1 MHSRTDYRHVSTG
14 HPFLAR
20 TMRATQS
27 ISAESMELQL
37 ISSIIWV
44 CSKHNRKESKYFKL
58 KKDWHYPSEGAKVSR
73 EQDTLELKSGQGA
86 EKQGTGR
93 IWQDKQK
100 MGAKPEKILG
110 SDIIQGSPP
119 IQPLQH

>member
-1 MHSRTDYRHVSTG
+1 MLSPWSYSVFPPSPGFAVST
-14 HPFLAR
+14 AR
-20 TMRATQS
+20 
-27 ISAESMELQL
+27 
-37 ISSIIWV
+37 
-44 CSKHNRKESKYFKL
+44 KSKYFKL